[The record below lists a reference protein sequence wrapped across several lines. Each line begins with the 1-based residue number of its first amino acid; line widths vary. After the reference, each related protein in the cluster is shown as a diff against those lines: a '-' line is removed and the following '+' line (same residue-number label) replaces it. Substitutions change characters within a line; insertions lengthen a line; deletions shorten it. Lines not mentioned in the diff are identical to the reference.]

1 MILIALATALL
12 VPPETSRGLRCVAV
26 LAVDADR
33 SRARDSALYTAIVGA
48 EAMDATGMSR
58 EAVRDYI
65 LDQVRIVRRTK
76 PVKFEIVQCVAQMK
90 ARVAMER
97 AVMK

>member
-1 MILIALATALL
+1 MILIALTTALL
-12 VPPETSRGLRCVAV
+12 FPLETSRGLRCVAV
-26 LAVDADR
+26 LAVKPDE

-48 EAMDATGMSR
+48 EAMDATGLSR
-58 EAVRDYI
+58 EAVRDFI
-65 LDQVRIVRRTK
+65 VNEVKIVRGTK
-76 PVKFEIVQCVAQMK
+76 VGKAEIDQCVAQMK

>member
-1 MILIALATALL
+1 MLLIALTTALL
-12 VPPETSRGLRCVAV
+12 FPPETSRGLRCVAV
-26 LAVDADR
+26 LAVNADR

-58 EAVRDYI
+58 EAVRDFI
-65 LDQVRIVRRTK
+65 LGEVAVVRRTR
-76 PVKFEIVQCVAQMK
+76 PPKFEIDQCIDQMK